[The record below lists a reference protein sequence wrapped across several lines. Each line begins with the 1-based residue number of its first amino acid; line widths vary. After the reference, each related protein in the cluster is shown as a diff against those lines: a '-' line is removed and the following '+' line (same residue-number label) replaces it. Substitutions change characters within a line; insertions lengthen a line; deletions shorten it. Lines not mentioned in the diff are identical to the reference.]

1 MATLLLITKVLSRKT
16 KQNYCRPCFLFCIAA
31 SDLAME
37 EIEEES
43 CKAKVREKL
52 AVERERINFFGFKNK
67 YGMYKIRD
75 NKSNQLEY

>member
-1 MATLLLITKVLSRKT
+1 MAALLLIAKVFSRKT

-75 NKSNQLEY
+75 NK